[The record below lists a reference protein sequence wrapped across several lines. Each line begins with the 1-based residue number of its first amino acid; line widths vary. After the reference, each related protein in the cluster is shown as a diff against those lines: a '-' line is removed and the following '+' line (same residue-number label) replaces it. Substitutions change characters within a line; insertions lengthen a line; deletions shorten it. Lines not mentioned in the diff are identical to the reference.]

1 MYITKLPAIPTQGKI
16 EFRRSFKLLVFLK
29 SFLSIFENQQTNTF
43 LNSTLETLDECVN
56 NVNNKDTRTT
66 LTAL

>member
-16 EFRRSFKLLVFLK
+16 EFRWSFKLLVFSK
-29 SFLSIFENQQTNTF
+29 SFLSIFENQQTDAF

>member
-29 SFLSIFENQQTNTF
+29 SFLSIFENQQTNAF
-43 LNSTLETLDECVN
+43 LNSTLETLDECVS

>member
-29 SFLSIFENQQTNTF
+29 SFLSIFENQQTNAF

>member
-29 SFLSIFENQQTNTF
+29 SFLSIFENQQTDAF